1 MDTAPRID
9 QSVLRSDAAL
19 RTAASSDAPCV
30 LLCAGKS
37 CRKAK
42 GFEEL
47 RISLEVLTTVE
58 KVKCIDVCD
67 GPVVGVRLPGE
78 TVWFERMR
86 SEKVRAAVMA
96 LLANN
101 AKVPKKL
108 RRRRV

>member
-1 MDTAPRID
+1 MDTSQRTD
-9 QSVLRSDAAL
+9 QSLLPSDAASL
-19 RTAASSDAPCV
+19 VAASSDTPCV

-47 RISLEVLTTVE
+47 RNSLEVLTKVN
-58 KVKCIDVCD
+58 KVKCVDVCD

-86 SEKVRAAVMA
+86 SEKVRAAVTA
-96 LLANN
+96 LLANS

-108 RRRRV
+108 RGRRV